1 MICNSVHYAGATII
15 EQRIEN
21 DQLKKKL
28 DAYEKKAKIKQIK
41 NLTKRAKTK
50 VNGKVQKLKEKVNA
64 IKENFETY
72 ILQEFESHILKQ

>member
-1 MICNSVHYAGATII
+1 MKRDATII

-64 IKENFETY
+64 IKENFQTY
-72 ILQEFESHILKQ
+72 ILQEFESHILRQQ

>member
-1 MICNSVHYAGATII
+1 MKRDATII

-41 NLTKRAKTK
+41 NLNKRAKTK

-64 IKENFETY
+64 IKENFQTY
-72 ILQEFESHILKQ
+72 ILQEFESHILRQQ